1 MLSAWLIPWID
12 PWPVIFIAYLLELA
26 VFLGLK
32 RLGRGD
38 LLDDSAQPLLPLAI
52 FVGSVASVLRA
63 LGLTLPAGP
72 VVIAQ
77 MVLFVAAMIRRR
89 DVSSDVGILIGA
101 HLFVTLL
108 ADSLEFTTAASWL
121 ALALVVGVVR
131 RGQLDRA
138 ACVLLLYA
146 QYVLPLMPNVTA
158 PLGSVGLLGALVIVV
173 LRFRLFRQP
182 PAPRL
187 EQVVVPPLRRVA
199 FVLDG
204 FCGPGA
210 AVCGISRSVEAWIRE
225 LLRRGD
231 VGVSLYTAF
240 DAGETLAFFGAPPQL
255 RCYQLDMTRIVYA
268 KQPYYAPR
276 LTFANLAVAMQSI
289 ANDRPDVVHML
300 LDMPSQVLFHFAINF
315 TFAPIERPATVGVLH
330 TCAESVLESSTTA
343 ALGAMLVRCEQLGSF
358 AFDQVATRS
367 LSFAQRLRDRFGFEF
382 QYIVRP
388 HVDTSAFSSEP
399 QVGDE
404 HMRALLTFND
414 AHPQTLLVVYA
425 GRIDPDKRIM
435 ELILWCRRAGEHVYL
450 CVVGNGVL
458 ASHVAR
464 LHGAENRIYCQPGFV
479 THSAL
484 ARYYRAADVHAS
496 ASLMETLGNTVLE
509 SVACGTP
516 VLVPNAQGFRDTV
529 VDGQTGMLVR
539 DSDDAVAKLVRLR
552 DDKAL
557 RASLRASARAH
568 AAHLGVSD
576 TVADLLLW
584 YRRAK
589 QQQVCAEKSRS
600 FFASSLV
607 HTAFTVY
614 AGALLCLS
622 IAIDTALVPWFKRYC
637 ERADFAREMAE
648 REGRSKDESFLS
660 SIARQSI

>member
-1 MLSAWLIPWID
+1 
-12 PWPVIFIAYLLELA
+12 
-26 VFLGLK
+26 
-32 RLGRGD
+32 
-38 LLDDSAQPLLPLAI
+38 
-52 FVGSVASVLRA
+52 
-63 LGLTLPAGP
+63 
-72 VVIAQ
+72 
-77 MVLFVAAMIRRR
+77 
-89 DVSSDVGILIGA
+89 
-101 HLFVTLL
+101 
-108 ADSLEFTTAASWL
+108 
-121 ALALVVGVVR
+121 
-131 RGQLDRA
+131 
-138 ACVLLLYA
+138 
-146 QYVLPLMPNVTA
+146 VLPLMPNAMA
-158 PLGSVGLLGALVIVV
+158 PLGSVGTLGALVVIV

-182 PAPRL
+182 PAPRP
-187 EQVVVPPLRRVA
+187 EQIASVDAVPLRRVA

-240 DAGETLAFFGAPPQL
+240 DAGETLAYFGSLPQL
-255 RCYQLDMTRIVYA
+255 RCYRLDATRIVYA

-315 TFAPIERPATVGVLH
+315 TFAPVERPATVGVLH

-367 LSFAQRLRDRFGFEF
+367 PSFAQRLRDRFDFEF

-388 HVDTSAFSSEP
+388 HVDTTAFSSEP
-399 QVGDE
+399 EPGDA
-404 HMRALLTFND
+404 HMRAVLTFND

-479 THSAL
+479 AHSVL

-516 VLVPNAQGFRDTV
+516 VLVPDAQGFRDTV
-529 VDGQTGMLVR
+529 VEGQTGLLVR

-552 DDKAL
+552 DDKTL
-557 RASLRASARAH
+557 RATLRARARAH

-576 TVADLLLW
+576 TVADLLAW
-584 YRRAK
+584 YKRAK
-589 QQQVCAEKSRS
+589 QQQVRREMSRS
-600 FFASSLV
+600 FFASSLM
-607 HTAFTVY
+607 HTAFTLY
-614 AGALLCLS
+614 AGALLCLT
-622 IAIDTALVPWFKRYC
+622 IAIDTFLVPWFKRYC

-648 REGRSKDESFLS
+648 REGRFQGNDESFIG
-660 SIARQSI
+660 SISRQSI